1 MVAMAPAPTLAWPF
15 VGRGLEVDRFT
26 DALADPGVDA
36 FVVLGP
42 PGVGKTRLAA
52 ACEQAAERLGMST
65 VRVTGRP
72 GAGVPLAAMAH
83 LLPARLDLPDPGS
96 ATAVDA
102 LALMHTII
110 QRFVGPD
117 AGARRRLLL
126 VDDADLLDPLSAT
139 LVAHLVA
146 SGAVFLLA
154 TARGDGAS
162 AEALAPLW
170 RGDRTIR
177 VDLGSLGRPQVETIL
192 HLALGGPVD
201 AHTAVAYW
209 SYSAGNPLG
218 LRELVL
224 DAVER
229 HVLVESGGVWRLSGS
244 LLGGGRAEAL
254 AASRLRDLDDHERE
268 LLELLAVAHEL
279 GLADVEARYPPD
291 MLERLEERG
300 LVAVRADGRRLR
312 MSVAHPL
319 YEEAIRG
326 GLTPLRARRRR
337 RTVIEILESH
347 GGRRREDRI
356 TSAVLRLDNNEPADP
371 ALLLRAAWLA
381 LHARDH
387 GQAERLAR
395 AAYGVAPTATSARLW
410 AEALHELGR
419 FEESLAVLDSVGSDV
434 APDERLALGFARAN
448 TLYWGLGQPDD
459 ALAELSRLA
468 EDAELGPRQREV
480 DVQWATLAGYLG
492 EIATAG
498 EVLTGIGPDDY
509 PAASLGLV
517 RHTVELL
524 GGRAEESLATAQ
536 AAYAASVTG
545 GSESGSPHPGIHL
558 VNVVTALVVLGR
570 FQAAADLVGPLYEEA
585 AVEHLDTVQRWGAV
599 ARGRLEVRRW
609 AAMARGHLEL
619 ERGRLRTAERWFRE
633 AADPGRSPVLPRAH
647 RLALAGVAIAAGMR
661 WDAQAAA
668 EAVERLDAIP
678 GDPRAAWDISYDRG
692 RAWAVAAGG
701 DVTAGSQLLLSAADR
716 ARDTGRLLLE
726 VEARHGWLR
735 LGGTGE
741 GLRRLEELAALVATP
756 FARLAGAQA
765 AAVRRADP
773 AGLERVAG
781 DFASAGYALYAAEAA
796 EQAAALFRR
805 QQQRRR
811 AIACHNRSMA
821 LRGGCED
828 ARTPLLASSVDAEP
842 LSRRE
847 HEIALLV
854 AAGETNKAISERLYL
869 SVRTVENH
877 VQRVLGK
884 LGCSRRSE
892 IAAALGFG
900 SESQ

>member
-1 MVAMAPAPTLAWPF
+1 VVAMAPAPTLAWPF
-15 VGRGLEVDRFT
+15 VGRGVEVDRFV
-26 DALADPGVDA
+26 DALADPGLDA

-42 PGVGKTRLAA
+42 PGVGKTRLAT
-52 ACEQAAERLGMST
+52 ACEQAAERQGVPT

-83 LLPARLDLPDPGS
+83 LLPPRLELPDPGS

-102 LALMHTII
+102 LGLMHTII
-110 QRFVGPD
+110 QRFVDTDDGV
-117 AGARRRLLL
+117 RRVLF
-126 VDDADLLDPLSAT
+126 VDDADLLDPLSTT
-139 LVAHLVA
+139 LVAQLV
-146 SGAVFLLA
+146 SSRAVFLLA
-154 TARGDGAS
+154 TARGDGES

-170 RGDRTIR
+170 RGERTVR
-177 VDLGSLGRPQVETIL
+177 VDLGSLSRAQVETVL

-209 SYSAGNPLG
+209 SYSAGAPLA

-224 DAVER
+224 DAMER
-229 HVLVESGGVWRLSGS
+229 NVLVESGGVWRLTGS

-254 AASRLRDLDDHERE
+254 AASRLRDLDDRERE
-268 LLELLAVAHEL
+268 LLELLVVAHEL
-279 GLADVEARYPPD
+279 GLAEVEARYPAD

-300 LVAVRADGRRLR
+300 LVAVRPDGRRLR
-312 MSVAHPL
+312 IAVAHPL
-319 YEEAIRG
+319 QEEAIRA

-337 RTVIEILESH
+337 RTVIEIVESY

-387 GQAERLAR
+387 AQAERLAR
-395 AAYGVAPTATSARLW
+395 AAYQVAPGATSARLW

-419 FEESLAVLDSVGSDV
+419 FEESLGVLDSAGQAV
-434 APDERLALGFARAN
+434 APDERLALGLARAN
-448 TLYWGLGQPDD
+448 TLYWGLGRPDD
-459 ALAELSRLA
+459 ALAVLGGLA
-468 EDAELGPRQREV
+468 ADPELGSRQAEV
-480 DVQWATLAGYLG
+480 DVQRATLAGYLG
-492 EIATAG
+492 EIGTAG
-498 EVLTGIGPDDY
+498 AVLANLPGGEDRV
-509 PAASLGLV
+509 ASLGLV

-524 GGRAEESLATAQ
+524 AGRAEEALATAQ
-536 AAYAASVTG
+536 AAYAANAG
-545 GSESGSPHPGIHL
+545 GGGGAGSPHPGIHL

-570 FQAAADLVGPLYEEA
+570 FEAAADLVGPLYDEA

-609 AAMARGHLEL
+609 AAIAHGHLEL
-619 ERGRLRTAERWFRE
+619 ERGSLRAAERWFRE
-633 AADPGRSPVLPRAH
+633 AADPGNSPILPRAH

-661 WDAQAAA
+661 RDAAA
-668 EAVERLDAIP
+668 ATAAVDRLDGIP
-678 GDPRAAWDISYDRG
+678 GDTRAAWDVGYDRG
-692 RAWAVAAGG
+692 RAWAKAASGEIAAASE
-701 DVTAGSQLLLSAADR
+701 VLLAAADR
-716 ARDTGRLLLE
+716 ARRTGRLLLE
-726 VEARHGWLR
+726 VEARHAWLR
-735 LGGTGE
+735 LGGTGAE
-741 GLRRLEELAALVATP
+741 LGRLEELASLVATP
-756 FARLAGAQA
+756 FAGLAGAQA
-765 AAVRRADP
+765 RAVRRDDA

-781 DFASAGYALYAAEAA
+781 EFAALGYALYAAEAA
-796 EQAAALFRR
+796 EQAASLFRR

-811 AIACHNRSMA
+811 AIACHNRSMV
-821 LRGGCED
+821 LRARCED
-828 ARTPLLASSVDAEP
+828 ARTPLLASAVDAEP

-884 LGCSRRSE
+884 LGCTRRSE
-892 IAAALGFG
+892 IAGALGLG
-900 SESQ
+900 PESE